1 MRKGLNRVTWDPDSY
16 MAFADLRSRPGL
28 ELIARIN
35 HPNPEVIVDLGCG
48 PGHLTAVLAR
58 RWPDA
63 RIVGIDDSAAML
75 ERAASQFPSQQ
86 WPTIKWQHAEI
97 ATWVPSYPV
106 SIVFSN
112 AALHWLGNHRVL
124 FPHLLSLISI
134 GGVLAVQMPDN
145 WDQPSHRQVS
155 RLVDDPLWRSRTALA
170 FLGHPVAD
178 PAEYRSWLRPM
189 AVDIDLWRTTY
200 HHVLEGPEAIL
211 EWVKGSVL
219 RPILAALQP
228 DEAEDFVSQLAEA
241 YRTAYP
247 PEADGMTTF
256 PFSRLFIVAR
266 RG

>member
-1 MRKGLNRVTWDPDSY
+1 MTWDPDSY

-28 ELIARIN
+28 ELLARIN
-35 HPNPEVIVDLGCG
+35 HLDPEVIVDLGCG
-48 PGHLTAVLAR
+48 PGHLTAVMAR

-63 RIVGIDDSAAML
+63 QVVGIDDSAEML

-86 WPTIKWQHAEI
+86 WPSISWQHAEI
-97 ATWVPSYPV
+97 ATWAPAHSV

-112 AALHWLGNHRVL
+112 AALHWLGNHQVL
-124 FPHLLSLISI
+124 IPHLMTLISA

-145 WDQPSHRQVS
+145 WDQPSHRLIS
-155 RLVDDPLWRSRTALA
+155 RLVDEPRWRSRTAPA
-170 FLGHPVAD
+170 FLGHPVAE

-189 AVDIDLWRTTY
+189 AAEIDLWRTTY
-200 HHVLEGPEAIL
+200 HHILEGPDAVL
-211 EWVKGSVL
+211 GWVQGSVL

-228 DEAEDFVSQLAEA
+228 DEAADFVSQLTDA

-247 PEADGMTTF
+247 IETDGKTPF

-266 RG
+266 RS

>member
-1 MRKGLNRVTWDPDSY
+1 MTWDPDSY
-16 MAFADLRSRPGL
+16 MTFADLRSRPGL

-35 HPNPEVIVDLGCG
+35 HPNPEIIVDLGCG

-63 RIVGIDDSAAML
+63 RIVGIDDSAEML
-75 ERAASQFPSQQ
+75 ERAESQFPSHQ
-86 WPTIKWQHAEI
+86 WPTINWQHEEI
-97 ATWVPSYPV
+97 ATWAPSYPV

-112 AALHWLGNHRVL
+112 AALHWLGNHQVL
-124 FPHLLSLISI
+124 FPRLMSLISV
-134 GGVLAVQMPDN
+134 GGALAVQMPDN
-145 WDQPSHRQVS
+145 WDQPSHRLIS
-155 RLVDDPLWRSRTALA
+155 RLVDDPRWRSRTAQA

-178 PAEYRSWLRPM
+178 PAEYRAWLRPT

-200 HHVLEGPEAIL
+200 YHVLEGSDAML
-211 EWVKGSVL
+211 GWVKGSVL
-219 RPILAALQP
+219 RPILVALQP
-228 DEAEDFVSQLAEA
+228 DEAADFVSQLTEA

-247 PEADGMTTF
+247 VEADGKTPF

>member
-1 MRKGLNRVTWDPDSY
+1 MGKGLDRLTWDPDSY

-63 RIVGIDDSAAML
+63 RIVGIDDSAEML

-112 AALHWLGNHRVL
+112 AALHWLGNHQVL
-124 FPHLLSLISI
+124 LPHLLSLISI

-145 WDQPSHRQVS
+145 WDQPSHRQIS
-155 RLVDDPLWRSRTALA
+155 RLVDDPRWRSRTAPV

-178 PAEYRSWLRPM
+178 PAEYRSWLRPL
-189 AVDIDLWRTTY
+189 AVETRSLENDLPPCPRGSRRRPG
-200 HHVLEGPEAIL
+200 VGARVGPPTDSRRPPTR
-211 EWVKGSVL
+211 GSGGL
-219 RPILAALQP
+219 PCPAHRG
-228 DEAEDFVSQLAEA
+228 VSNRLS
-241 YRTAYP
+241 
-247 PEADGMTTF
+247 DG
-256 PFSRLFIVAR
+256 
-266 RG
+266 G

>member
-1 MRKGLNRVTWDPDSY
+1 MGKGLDRLTWDPDSY

-63 RIVGIDDSAAML
+63 RIVGIDDSAEML

-112 AALHWLGNHRVL
+112 AALHWLGNHQVL
-124 FPHLLSLISI
+124 LPYLLSLISI

-145 WDQPSHRQVS
+145 WDQPSHRQIS
-155 RLVDDPLWRSRTALA
+155 RLVDDPRWRSRTAPV

-178 PAEYRSWLRPM
+178 PAEYRSWLRPQ
-189 AVDIDLWRTTY
+189 AVELDLWRTTY
-200 HHVLEGPEAIL
+200 HHVLEGPDAVV
-211 EWVKGSVL
+211 EWVQGSVL
-219 RPILAALQP
+219 RPILAALEP
-228 DEAEDFVSQLAEA
+228 EEAADFLTQLTEA

-247 PEADGMTTF
+247 MEADGMTPF